1 MSQTASEFAQSIQE
15 QTLTSIKQSQQA
27 VVEAV
32 HAWAQAV
39 EKAVPE
45 SPSIPFASEL
55 PTPQQIVQTTFDFA
69 EQLLKVQR
77 EFAESLLAAAAPV
90 IDKAQSPES

>member
-1 MSQTASEFAQSIQE
+1 MSQTASEFAQSVQE

-45 SPSIPFASEL
+45 TPSIPFASEL
-55 PTPQQIVQTTFDFA
+55 PTPQQIVQTSFDFA

-90 IDKAQSPES
+90 IDKAQSSES

>member
-1 MSQTASEFAQSIQE
+1 MSNTATEYAQQAQE
-15 QTLTSIKQSQQA
+15 QTLSAIRQSQQA

-39 EKAVPE
+39 EKTVPE
-45 SPSIPFASEL
+45 TPSLPFASEL
-55 PTPQQIVQTTFDFA
+55 PSPQQIVHQSFDFA

-77 EFAESLLAAAAPV
+77 EFAENLIAAAAPA
-90 IDKAQSPES
+90 IQKPSQES

>member
-55 PTPQQIVQTTFDFA
+55 PTPQQIVQTSFDFA

>member
-15 QTLTSIKQSQQA
+15 QTLTSIKQSQHA

-32 HAWAQAV
+32 HAWAHAV

-45 SPSIPFASEL
+45 TSSVPFASEL
-55 PTPQQIVQTTFDFA
+55 PTPQEIVKTSFDFA